1 MEWWHS
7 LKNQKKHHIE
17 MKYHLIHEIVL
28 RRDVVVKKIG
38 SMKNLKDPFT
48 NTLSI
53 RVFDGHKDNIGVKC
67 LPNML

>member
-1 MEWWHS
+1 
-7 LKNQKKHHIE
+7 

-38 SMKNLKDPFT
+38 SMKNLKDPFM